1 MIRPD
6 SFYSTHYRI
15 KLTSEVKGVREDFPI
30 LQREIN
36 GYPLVYFDN
45 AATTQKP
52 NSVIDAMNDYYS
64 NSNANVHRA
73 VHTLAGEATEG
84 YESCRLALKSR
95 FNANRAIITSGTT
108 EAINLVAHA
117 WGRANLSDGDAIILT
132 EMEHHSDIVPWQML
146 AQEMNIE
153 LRYVPVQKDL
163 TLDMDL
169 FEAAIDGAKL
179 VCVVHISNVLGV
191 CNPVDKIVEIAKQN
205 GAKVLLDAAQS
216 APHQDIDFV
225 ALGAD
230 FMAFSAHKMCGPTGI
245 GALLVSDEAFD
256 EMQPFMG
263 GGDMIETVSI
273 HGSTYQQNE
282 QKFEAGTPRIAE
294 AIGWTQ
300 AIKWLNDV
308 DIESEHKRILE
319 SARWLSQQL
328 RDMGMTVYG
337 RHDDNDAAVVSFLH
351 PTMNSEDLAHLLDAR
366 GFAVRTGHHC
376 AQPLLDRLEITGTVR
391 VSLYFYNTHEEVV
404 SFVNYLAEILE
415 RFA

>member
-1 MIRPD
+1 M
-6 SFYSTHYRI
+6 
-15 KLTSEVKGVREDFPI
+15 RENFPI
-30 LQREIN
+30 LQRKIN
-36 GYPLVYFDN
+36 GYPLVYLDN

-52 NSVIDAMNDYYS
+52 ASVINAMNDYYA

-84 YESCRLALKSR
+84 YESCRTALKQR
-95 FNANRAIITSGTT
+95 FNTDKAIITSGTT

-117 WGRANLSDGDAIILT
+117 WGSANLSDGDAIILT

-153 LRYVPVQKDL
+153 LRYVPVMKDL
-163 TLDMDL
+163 TLDMEL
-169 FEAAIDGAKL
+169 FESAIEGAKL

-191 CNPVDKIVEIAKQN
+191 CNPIDKIVSIANKH

-216 APHQDIDFV
+216 APHQHIDFKSIGV
-225 ALGAD
+225 D

-245 GALLVSDEAFD
+245 GALLVADDAFE

-273 HGSTYQQNE
+273 HGSTYQTNE

-294 AIGWTQ
+294 AIGWTE
-300 AIKWLNDV
+300 ALDWLSSI
-308 DIESEHKRILE
+308 DIVAEHKRILE
-319 SARWLSQQL
+319 SARWLASKL
-328 RDMGMTVYG
+328 RAMGMTVYG
-337 RHDDNDAAVVSFLH
+337 RHDDHDAAVVSFLH

-376 AQPLLDRLEITGTVR
+376 AQPLLDRLEITGTLR
-391 VSLYFYNTHEEVV
+391 VSLYFYNTHEEVE
-404 SFVNYLAEILE
+404 SFIEYFSEILE

>member
-1 MIRPD
+1 M
-6 SFYSTHYRI
+6 
-15 KLTSEVKGVREDFPI
+15 RENFPI
-30 LQREIN
+30 LQRKIN
-36 GYPLVYFDN
+36 GYPLVYLDN

-52 NSVIDAMNDYYS
+52 ASVINAMNDYYA

-84 YESCRLALKSR
+84 YESCRTALKQR
-95 FNANRAIITSGTT
+95 FNTDKAIITSGTT

-153 LRYVPVQKDL
+153 LRYVPVLKDL
-163 TLDMDL
+163 TLDMEL
-169 FEAAIDGAKL
+169 FESAIEGAKL

-191 CNPVDKIVEIAKQN
+191 CNPIDKIVSIANKH

-216 APHQDIDFV
+216 APHQHIDFKSIGV
-225 ALGAD
+225 D

-245 GALLVSDEAFD
+245 GALLVADDAFE

-273 HGSTYQQNE
+273 HGSTYQTNE

-294 AIGWTQ
+294 AIGWTE
-300 AIKWLNDV
+300 ALNWLSSI
-308 DIESEHKRILE
+308 DIVAEHKRILE
-319 SARWLSQQL
+319 SARWLASKL
-328 RDMGMTVYG
+328 RAMGMTVYG
-337 RHDDNDAAVVSFLH
+337 RHDDHDAAVVSFLH

-376 AQPLLDRLEITGTVR
+376 AQPLLDRLEITGTLR
-391 VSLYFYNTHEEVV
+391 VSLYFYNTHEEVE
-404 SFVNYLAEILE
+404 SFIEYFGKILE

>member
-1 MIRPD
+1 M
-6 SFYSTHYRI
+6 
-15 KLTSEVKGVREDFPI
+15 RENFPI
-30 LQREIN
+30 LQRKIN
-36 GYPLVYFDN
+36 GYPLVYLDN

-52 NSVIDAMNDYYS
+52 ASVINAMNDYYA

-84 YESCRLALKSR
+84 YESCRTALKQR
-95 FNANRAIITSGTT
+95 FNTDKAIITSGTT

-153 LRYVPVQKDL
+153 LRYVPVMKDL
-163 TLDMDL
+163 TLDMEL
-169 FEAAIDGAKL
+169 FESAIEGAKL

-191 CNPVDKIVEIAKQN
+191 CNPIDKIVSIANKH

-216 APHQDIDFV
+216 APHQHIDFKSIGV
-225 ALGAD
+225 D

-245 GALLVSDEAFD
+245 GALLVADDAFE

-273 HGSTYQQNE
+273 HGSTYQTNE

-294 AIGWTQ
+294 AIGWTE
-300 AIKWLNDV
+300 ALDWLSSI
-308 DIESEHKRILE
+308 DIVAEHKRILE
-319 SARWLSQQL
+319 SARWLASKL
-328 RDMGMTVYG
+328 RAMGMTVYG
-337 RHDDNDAAVVSFLH
+337 RHDDHDAAVVSFLH

-376 AQPLLDRLEITGTVR
+376 AQPLLDRLEITGTLR
-391 VSLYFYNTHEEVV
+391 VSLYFYNTHEEVE
-404 SFVNYLAEILE
+404 SFIEYFSEILE

>member
-1 MIRPD
+1 MIDMRD
-6 SFYSTHYRI
+6 Q
-15 KLTSEVKGVREDFPI
+15 FPI

-36 GYPLVYFDN
+36 GYPLVYLDN

-84 YESCRLALKSR
+84 YESCRTALKSR
-95 FNANRAIITSGTT
+95 FNANKAIITSGTT

-117 WGRANLSDGDAIILT
+117 WGRANLSDGDAVILT

-191 CNPVDKIVEIAKQN
+191 CNPVADIVRIAKQN
-205 GAKVLLDAAQS
+205 GARVLLDAAQS
-216 APHQDIDFV
+216 APHQDIDFIE
-225 ALGAD
+225 LGAD

-245 GALLVSDEAFD
+245 GALLVTDDAFS

-273 HGSTYQQNE
+273 RGSTYQKNE

-294 AIGWTQ
+294 AIGWTE
-300 AIKWLNDV
+300 AIKWLNDI
-308 DIESEHKRILE
+308 DIKSEHQRILQ
-319 SARWLSQQL
+319 SARWLAGQL
-328 RDMGMTVYG
+328 REMGMTVYG

-376 AQPLLDRLEITGTVR
+376 AQPLLERLEITGTVR
-391 VSLYFYNTHEEVV
+391 VSLYFYNTHEEVI
-404 SFVNYLAEILE
+404 SFVNYLSEILE

>member
-1 MIRPD
+1 MLNMRD
-6 SFYSTHYRI
+6 Q
-15 KLTSEVKGVREDFPI
+15 FPI

-36 GYPLVYFDN
+36 GYPLVYLDN

-84 YESCRLALKSR
+84 YESCRTALKSR
-95 FNANRAIITSGTT
+95 FNANKAIITSGTT

-191 CNPVDKIVEIAKQN
+191 CNPVADIVRIAKQN
-205 GAKVLLDAAQS
+205 GARVLLDAAQS
-216 APHQDIDFV
+216 APHQDIDFIV
-225 ALGAD
+225 LGAD

-245 GALLVSDEAFD
+245 GALLVTDDAFS

-273 HGSTYQQNE
+273 RGSTYQKNE

-294 AIGWTQ
+294 AIGWTE
-300 AIKWLNDV
+300 AIKWLNDI
-308 DIESEHKRILE
+308 DIKSEHERILH
-319 SARWLSQQL
+319 SARWLAGQL
-328 RDMGMTVYG
+328 REMGMKVYG

-376 AQPLLDRLEITGTVR
+376 AQPLLERLEITGTVR

-404 SFVNYLAEILE
+404 SFVNYLSEILE

>member
-1 MIRPD
+1 MRL
-6 SFYSTHYRI
+6 YQLI
-15 KLTSEVKGVREDFPI
+15 KMSGNDIMRDDFPI

-52 NSVIDAMNDYYS
+52 NSVIDAMNNYYS

-84 YESCRLALKSR
+84 YESCRRQLKSR
-95 FNANRAIITSGTT
+95 FNANKAILTSGTT

-153 LRYVPVQKDL
+153 LRYVPVLDDF

-191 CNPVDKIVEIAKQN
+191 CNPVEKIVEIAKKK
-205 GAKVLLDAAQS
+205 GARVLLDAAQS
-216 APHQDIDFV
+216 APHQDIDFQQ
-225 ALGAD
+225 LGAD

-245 GALLVSDEAFD
+245 GALLVTDDAFD

-273 HGSTYQQNE
+273 HGSTYQKNE

-294 AIGWTQ
+294 AIGWSE
-300 AIKWLNDV
+300 AIKWLNEI
-308 DIESEHKRILE
+308 DIKSEHKRILQ
-319 SARWLSQQL
+319 SARWLAEQL
-328 RDMGMTVYG
+328 REMGMTVYG

-391 VSLYFYNTHEEVV
+391 ASLYFYNTHEEVV
-404 SFVNYLAEILE
+404 SFVDYLKEILE